1 MADTTNPSG
10 KKNQPTRCDQG
21 EEIVAN
27 ILSLAPDD
35 KVTLR
40 LILCKAA
47 FKVAV
52 HLDTDL
58 IVIEDAATDEIVVR
72 LGPLNPGLHSVSWSF
87 LTNVASW
94 TVLSEISV
102 RADSGN
108 DVVRYRQRKSDASR
122 FSFQHLFILLEVR

>member
-1 MADTTNPSG
+1 MADTTNPG
-10 KKNQPTRCDQG
+10 VKKAQPTRCDQG
-21 EEIVAN
+21 EEIIAN
-27 ILSLAPDD
+27 VLSLAPDD

-52 HLDTDL
+52 HLDADL
-58 IVIEDAATDEIVVR
+58 IVIENAATDELLVN
-72 LGPLNPGLHSVSWSF
+72 LDPLNPGLHSVSWSF

-102 RADSGN
+102 N
-108 DVVRYRQRKSDASR
+108 DVVRYRQRKGDASR
-122 FSFQHLFILLEVR
+122 FSFQHLFILLRVR